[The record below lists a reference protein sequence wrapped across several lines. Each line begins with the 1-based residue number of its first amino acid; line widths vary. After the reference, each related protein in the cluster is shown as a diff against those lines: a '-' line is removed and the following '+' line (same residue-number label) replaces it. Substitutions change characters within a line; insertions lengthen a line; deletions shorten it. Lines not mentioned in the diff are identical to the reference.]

1 MTYNIT
7 IKCDTEEQRN
17 KVLKAVDTLA
27 SALSNEIEDSAI
39 SSEYL
44 NLKGIIKFGNDSNI
58 YFSRTRKR
66 LENNIF
72 DKETVII

>member
-7 IKCDTEEQRN
+7 IKCDTEAQRD

-27 SALSNEIEDSAI
+27 EIEDSSI

-58 YFSRTRKR
+58 YFSRTRKG
-66 LENNIF
+66 LENSIF

>member
-7 IKCDTEEQRN
+7 IKCDTEEQRD
-17 KVLKAVDTLA
+17 KVLEAVDTLA
-27 SALSNEIEDSAI
+27 KIEDSSI

-58 YFSRTRKR
+58 YFSRTRKG
-66 LENNIF
+66 LENSIF

>member
-7 IKCDTEEQRN
+7 IKCDTEEQRD
-17 KVLKAVDTLA
+17 KVLEAVDTLA
-27 SALSNEIEDSAI
+27 KIEDSSI

-44 NLKGIIKFGNDSNI
+44 NLKGIIKFGNDSNV
-58 YFSRTRKR
+58 YFSRTRKG
-66 LENNIF
+66 LENSIF